1 MAQRIDIHNR
11 SIAGRKRQIKTW
23 KLPAQEQRAL
33 LRFIE
38 ELELGKVNKGRKISE
53 SRQCKYLDVLRLPL
67 EFFGKPATRLRLP
80 DLETFEKAISS
91 GQLQSNRKGP
101 YAHSSKVDIR
111 RALKVYLRWRL
122 GATKASALVGWF
134 DTRHVN
140 KTPDYLK
147 ESDIEA
153 LLKACKSAEERFL
166 VAVLFDTGARATEFH
181 NIRYEDI
188 QLPREGSS
196 YAKITLKEEYSK
208 TKGRMVSLYWK
219 HSLDALRDY
228 LRQRESEGI
237 RADEPVFKRAYTAA
251 RLFLHRL
258 GMRVLKRSIHYH
270 LFRHSSATYY
280 ASKLN
285 RQQLCIRYGWA
296 FSSRMPDVYIA
307 RSGVDMEELDKKFT
321 GTEVESLR
329 QSLVRVEQQSQL
341 KDERIQRLEQNLTLF
356 QEHLATISSVFEL
369 KPTAAEIESLLNRT
383 TNRAA
388 SHRASSRGGWASS
401 Q

>member
-1 MAQRIDIHNR
+1 MGQRIEIHHR
-11 SIAGRKRQIKTW
+11 SVAGRRRLVAKWRI
-23 KLPAQEQRAL
+23 PAEERKSVW
-33 LRFIE
+33 RFLE
-38 ELELGKVNKGRKISE
+38 ELELGKVNRGRKISE
-53 SRQCKYLDVLRLPL
+53 SRQCKYLDVLRVPL
-67 EFFGKPATRLRLP
+67 EFLDKPATRLRLA
-80 DLETFEKAISS
+80 DLEAFERALSS
-91 GQLQSNRKGP
+91 GQLRSNRKAP
-101 YAHSSKVDIR
+101 YAHATKVDIR

-122 GATKASALVGWF
+122 GEARATALAGWF
-134 DTRHVN
+134 DTRQVN

-147 ESDIEA
+147 EADIEA

-188 QLPREGSS
+188 QLPQEATN

-208 TKGRMVSLYWK
+208 TKGRVASLYWK
-219 HSLDALRDY
+219 HCLEAVRDY
-228 LRQRESEGI
+228 MRQREHEGI

-258 GMRVLKRSIHYH
+258 GVRVLNRSIHYH

-285 RQQLCIRYGWA
+285 RQQLCIRYGWE

-321 GTEVESLR
+321 GTEVETLKG
-329 QSLVRVEQQSQL
+329 SLVRLEQESKVKADRVEQ
-341 KDERIQRLEQNLTLF
+341 LETALEATNRNLAAL
-356 QEHLATISSVFEL
+356 
-369 KPTAAEIESLLNRT
+369 AEILRLQPTQVEV
-383 TNRAA
+383 RAA
-388 SHRASSRGGWASS
+388 IEHRKR

>member
-23 KLPAQEQRAL
+23 KLPAQEQLAL

-38 ELELGKVNKGRKISE
+38 ELELGRVNKGRKISE

-196 YAKITLKEEYSK
+196 YTKITLKEEYSK

-219 HSLDALRDY
+219 HSLDAVRDY
-228 LRQRESEGI
+228 MRLREIEGI

-321 GTEVESLR
+321 GTEVEGLKGSLA
-329 QSLVRVEQQSQL
+329 RVEQEARF
-341 KDERIQRLEQNLTLF
+341 KADRIQQLEANLAMF
-356 QEHLATISSVFEL
+356 QEHLAKVSQVLDLNPHLSDIE
-369 KPTAAEIESLLNRT
+369 AARLRRT
-383 TNRAA
+383 RPAPPVKL
-388 SHRASSRGGWASS
+388 
-401 Q
+401 

>member
-23 KLPAQEQRAL
+23 KLSAQEQKAL

-228 LRQRESEGI
+228 LRQREIEGI

-258 GMRVLKRSIHYH
+258 GTRVLKRSIHYH

-321 GTEVESLR
+321 GTEVEGLKG
-329 QSLVRVEQQSQL
+329 SLVRMEQESKVKGDRIEQL
-341 KDERIQRLEQNLTLF
+341 ETALGATNRNLAAL
-356 QEHLATISSVFEL
+356 
-369 KPTAAEIESLLNRT
+369 AEILRLQPTSSDVRT
-383 TNRAA
+383 AIER
-388 SHRASSRGGWASS
+388 RERR
-401 Q
+401 

>member
-11 SIAGRKRQIKTW
+11 SIAGRKLQIKTW
-23 KLPAQEQRAL
+23 KLPAQEQKSL

-91 GQLQSNRKGP
+91 GQLQSNRKSP

-122 GATKASALVGWF
+122 GATKASTLVGWF

-147 ESDIEA
+147 ESDIDA

-228 LRQRESEGI
+228 LRQREIEGI

-258 GMRVLKRSIHYH
+258 GVRVLNRSIHYH

-321 GTEVESLR
+321 GTEVEVLKGSLAR
-329 QSLVRVEQQSQL
+329 MEQETQL
-341 KDERIQRLEQNLTLF
+341 KGERILHLEQDIATLQQNL
-356 QEHLATISSVFEL
+356 ASVAAIL
-369 KPTAAEIESLLNRT
+369 KLEPTRQEIEARLRG
-383 TNRAA
+383 RAGGGNNANA
-388 SHRASSRGGWASS
+388 SKPAS
-401 Q
+401 